1 MKYGIITDVYQNE
14 ITLQKQLQDPNKD
27 FLESRN
33 IKTNWEYRDFLRH
46 KVELK
51 SHTNEVSDI
60 QHNQLYHRLEEP
72 NRHNR
77 SDLKK
82 DYINNMKNTFYKIAP
97 AIHNTK

>member
-51 SHTNEVSDI
+51 SHTNQVNDI
-60 QHNQLYHRLEEP
+60 QHNQLYHRLEEQ

-82 DYINNMKNTFYKIAP
+82 AYINNMKNTFYKIAP
-97 AIHNTK
+97 AIHNAK